1 MSEKDSPD
9 RKPGARRGDD
19 RPEIRYVPVEY
30 VHTGRTDE
38 DEIDLLDL
46 IKTLWDGRRIILMSV
61 IACFF
66 LGLFIFFFSA
76 REYESEAILIQEQTQ
91 QSVGN
96 NALLRQFGGGEV
108 NVQNEGIPA
117 SLYPR
122 IIESV
127 EFQLQLANREIEFG
141 SLDTTL
147 TAMDYFNNHYSPPV
161 TKLVADGLIDYTV
174 KLPFTLYR
182 HIRNLFRDDS
192 SMVSS
197 ALPGGVD
204 SRFMVLNPVER
215 RALSMMQERMTLE
228 QEGSLLTFT
237 VRMPDANAAAELN
250 HYVIE
255 QIQEYITDY
264 QIEKYRQTLE
274 YVETQFEDAQER
286 YEEAQLALARF
297 NDQNVQL
304 TTAVARTRLEDL
316 QNRRNI
322 TYNVYNN
329 LAQEV
334 ERSRTRLQEE
344 TPIFNVLQRPR
355 LPHSAGGRFML
366 IPVVFI
372 LLGGFVGVSIVFGR
386 QAWQVVSTR
395 ILE

>member
-1 MSEKDSPD
+1 MSEKETSASESGTREGSERTD
-9 RKPGARRGDD
+9 
-19 RPEIRYVPVEY
+19 IRYVPVEY
-30 VHTGRTDE
+30 VHAGGTNE

-46 IKTLWDGRRIILMSV
+46 IKTLWDGRETILKSIV
-61 IACFF
+61 ACFL
-66 LGLFIFFFSA
+66 LGLFIYFFSA
-76 REYESEAILIQEQTQ
+76 SEYESEAILIQEQQ
-91 QSVGN
+91 QQQIGG
-96 NALLRQFGGGEV
+96 NALLQQFTGGSIDL
-108 NVQNEGIPA
+108 QSEGIPS

-122 IIESV
+122 IIESA
-127 EFQLQLANREIEFG
+127 EFQLKLANRKVEFE
-141 SLDTTL
+141 SLDMIL
-147 TAMDYFNNHYSPPV
+147 TAMDYFNNYYSPPV
-161 TKLVADGLIDYTV
+161 TQIVGDGLIDYTV
-174 KLPFTLYR
+174 KLPITIYR
-182 HIRNLFRDDS
+182 HARNIFREDPS
-192 SMVSS
+192 IVSS
-197 ALPGGVD
+197 TLPGVEND
-204 SRFMVLNPVER
+204 RFLVLNSEER
-215 RALSMMQERMTLE
+215 RAVSMMQERVMLE
-228 QEGSLLTFT
+228 QQGSLLTFR

-250 HYVIE
+250 HFVIE
-255 QIQEYITDY
+255 QIQEYITNY

-274 YVETQFEDAQER
+274 YVEMQYENASER

-344 TPIFNVLQRPR
+344 TPVFNVLQRPR
-355 LPHSAGGRFML
+355 LPHSAGGRSIL

-372 LLGGFVGVSIVFGR
+372 LLGGFLGVTIVFGR
-386 QAWQVVSTR
+386 QVWQVVSTR